1 VDGDRSKTVASPPLD
16 AARDLQSSTPVKASR
31 RERLIRWILGISSVL
46 AFGFV
51 LRTVDLGKTF
61 HLLTSRGPL
70 LALAL
75 IPYFVQIALD
85 SRAWRVLLEGLGRR
99 VSWIRLICIRLS
111 TEAVLMSVPAGGIVG
126 ETLKPYLLAKTDHVP
141 VAETVA
147 SIGVKKATLV
157 FAEATYLTLA
167 LVGGYELL
175 TTHSEAIVG
184 GGELPWLVGAA
195 IAFLLLIGAGLAILF
210 TMGSVSGRTHRLL
223 VRLPWPRVR
232 QWLEDRHA
240 KFAHADSCFVTLG
253 RAHSHLFRAYGL
265 LVLAWF
271 SESFETWLLLH
282 LIGADVTFVE
292 AFTMEAAVVFLRNL
306 AFFVPAGL
314 GVQDAGYFKFLGA
327 FGISPVGAGAFVI
340 LKRAKEALWVGVGYL
355 VLLVLEGKR
364 NPSEATVP
372 THVGAQ
378 LG

>member
-1 VDGDRSKTVASPPLD
+1 MPGDRPKTVASLPPE
-16 AARDLQSSTPVKASR
+16 AARDLQTSGPVKAST
-31 RERLIRWILGISSVL
+31 RERLIRWVLGISSVV
-46 AFGFV
+46 AFAFV
-51 LRTVDLGKTF
+51 LRTVDLSKTL
-61 HLLTSRGPL
+61 HLLTSRGPI

-75 IPYFVQIALD
+75 VPYFVQISLD
-85 SRAWRVLLEGLGRR
+85 SRAWRILLDGLGRR

-126 ETLKPYLLAKTDHVP
+126 ETLKPYLLAKTDRVP

-167 LVGGYELL
+167 LVLGYQLL
-175 TTHSEAIVG
+175 SGHSEQIVG
-184 GGELPWLVGAA
+184 GGELPGLVMAA
-195 IAFLLLIGAGLAILF
+195 IAFLLAIGGGLAILF

-232 QWLEDRHA
+232 KWLDDRHA

-253 RAHSHLFRAYGL
+253 RARSHLIRAYGCM
-265 LVLAWF
+265 VLAWF
-271 SESFETWLLLH
+271 SESFETWFLLH
-282 LIGADVTFVE
+282 LIGADVSFVQ

-327 FGISPVGAGAFVI
+327 FGISSVGAGAFVI

-364 NPSEATVP
+364 QPSEATVP